1 MFGWIR
7 QKKDNRD
14 FKSAIHLIDNREKIK
29 LPQAFLLE
37 TNKIYNQAE
46 LGSCTANMGSLMA
59 YYETREKKFSN
70 NIRSK

>member
-14 FKSAIHLIDNREKIK
+14 FKSAIHLVDNREKIK

-37 TNKIYNQAE
+37 TNKIYNQGE
-46 LGSCTANMGSLMA
+46 LGSCTENMG
-59 YYETREKKFSN
+59 
-70 NIRSK
+70 